1 MDVVHN
7 LQGLGVTKP
16 KHSQHIFV
24 ISHSDFFRKETVQN
38 NAISYNNINSM
49 RDRCTVHVVL
59 HKIYMIQQKNI
70 KNVFTQNNH
79 MTSNML
85 KLLASL

>member
-1 MDVVHN
+1 
-7 LQGLGVTKP
+7 
-16 KHSQHIFV
+16 
-24 ISHSDFFRKETVQN
+24 
-38 NAISYNNINSM
+38 M

-59 HKIYMIQQKNI
+59 HINYMIQQKNI

-85 KLLASL
+85 KLLASLWTRKKVWQIAADVAGTDKVQ